1 LGGKKQRI
9 DNDEARTKQT
19 KRKQIPF
26 EDDNQNDN
34 GKNEEI
40 GKGASRSHRFFL

>member
-1 LGGKKQRI
+1 MDGAPEWLWRGDEWQR
-9 DNDEARTKQT
+9 
-19 KRKQIPF
+19 RKQILF

-40 GKGASRSHRFFL
+40 GKGASRSNKSLL